1 MKLSTRSRYGIRALI
16 DIALNVN
23 GRPVLLRDVA
33 RRQEI
38 STMYLEHLITPL
50 ISAGIVRSTRGAK
63 GGVWLARPAKD
74 ITLSEIVQL
83 LEGSMAP
90 VECVDDVNFCPRVES
105 CVTREIW
112 INLKKAITGVLDATT
127 LEDLAERH
135 KQKLVEA
142 PASGMYYI

>member
-16 DIALNVN
+16 DIALNIN

-63 GGVWLARPAKD
+63 GGVWLARPARE
-74 ITLSEIVQL
+74 ISLSEIVQL

-90 VECVDDVNFCPRVES
+90 VECVDDTNYCPRVDS

>member
-50 ISAGIVRSTRGAK
+50 ISAGIIRSTRGAK
-63 GGVWLARPAKD
+63 GGVWLARPSKD
-74 ITLSEIVQL
+74 IKLSEIVRL

-90 VECVDDVNFCPRVES
+90 VECVDDVNYCPRHES

-112 INLKKAITGVLDATT
+112 VDLKHAMTEVLDATT
-127 LEDLAERH
+127 LQDLAER
-135 KQKLVEA
+135 QKKKMADMPEA
-142 PASGMYYI
+142 SMYYI